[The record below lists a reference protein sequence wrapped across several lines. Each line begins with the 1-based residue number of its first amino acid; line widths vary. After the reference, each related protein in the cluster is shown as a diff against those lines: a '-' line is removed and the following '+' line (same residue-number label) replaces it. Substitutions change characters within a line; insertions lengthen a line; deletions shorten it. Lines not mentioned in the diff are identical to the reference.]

1 MRERKHVFIAAVL
14 GALLALSAGCGGSSA
29 EQLPTPDI
37 DATVEARMEATLTAM
52 SDSTASPITEP
63 TPTPRPT
70 ATPTPRPTAT
80 PTPRPTAT
88 PSFSDIVERV
98 RPSVV
103 LVRTDSGFG
112 SGVIF
117 DVDNQFAYVVTN
129 YHVIA
134 GASQIDITV
143 NDSPTY
149 AAEALGYDISYDLAV
164 LRIQCSSCKEV
175 PFGRSADLQ
184 TGIEVM
190 VVGYPEGSVSGEA
203 SVTRGFVSAI
213 GPHSLYQWGETIQT
227 DAAINPGNS
236 GGPMF
241 SLTGEVVGINT
252 FKQFQHSDGRGAEAL
267 GFAIPAATVQE
278 QVSRLREGVFV
289 EGFAFEVKAGEE
301 VPISFSL
308 LSGSRLRYDFTSD
321 LDINFRIYG
330 PDGSELSSQVQTFSA
345 GGTITADTEGV
356 YTLLWDNSFSL
367 FTDKAWL

>member
-52 SDSTASPITEP
+52 SDSTAAPITEP
-63 TPTPRPT
+63 
-70 ATPTPRPTAT
+70 TPTPRPTAT

-103 LVRTDSGFG
+103 LVQTDSGSG

-134 GASQIDITV
+134 DASRIVVTV

-149 AAEALGYDISYDLAV
+149 AAEARGFDSSYDLAV
-164 LRIQCSSCKEV
+164 LRIQCSNCKEV

-278 QVSRLREGVFV
+278 QVSRLREGVYV
-289 EGFAFEVKAGEE
+289 EGFDFEVQAREE

-330 PDGSELSSQVQTFSA
+330 PDGSALSSQERTFSA
-345 GGTITADTEGV
+345 DGTITADTEGV

-367 FTDKAWL
+367 FTDKVVKLSYALTL

>member
-1 MRERKHVFIAAVL
+1 
-14 GALLALSAGCGGSSA
+14 
-29 EQLPTPDI
+29 
-37 DATVEARMEATLTAM
+37 MEATLTAM
-52 SDSTASPITEP
+52 SDSTAAPIPESTD
-63 TPTPRPT
+63 RPIST
-70 ATPTPRPTAT
+70 ATTMPT

-103 LVRTDSGFG
+103 LVQTDLRSG
-112 SGVIF
+112 SGVIL
-117 DVDNQFAYVVTN
+117 DVDNRFAYVATN
-129 YHVIA
+129 HHVIA
-134 GASQIDITV
+134 DASWIVVTV
-143 NDSPTY
+143 NDSSTY

-190 VVGYPEGSVSGEA
+190 VVGYPGGSVSGEA

-252 FKQFQHSDGRGAEAL
+252 FKQ
-267 GFAIPAATVQE
+267 
-278 QVSRLREGVFV
+278 VS
-289 EGFAFEVKAGEE
+289 AFRRK
-301 VPISFSL
+301 
-308 LSGSRLRYDFTSD
+308 GS
-321 LDINFRIYG
+321 
-330 PDGSELSSQVQTFSA
+330 
-345 GGTITADTEGV
+345 
-356 YTLLWDNSFSL
+356 
-367 FTDKAWL
+367 